1 MKRVLLIEDLPQVAD
16 HLKGMLAREK
26 DVEIAGVAAQAEA
39 GITQAAT
46 EKPDV
51 VLIDALLQ
59 GKVTGF
65 DVAKRIRSAS
75 PGTRI
80 VVVTVPQ
87 RPVDPRP
94 EAGIDAVFV
103 LPGGA
108 NELAAALG
116 GTKDPRREGGG
127 QVIAVYSPKGGV
139 GKTTVAVN
147 LACVLRRNGASV
159 ALFDGVMQF
168 GAVRHLLPV
177 PPATRS
183 IVDLP
188 AGAAMRASLSDA
200 IWEGPGGIAVLL
212 APPRPEE
219 ADLVA
224 STELANAV
232 GLLADSHDYVIVDT
246 PSRLSEDTLAILDAA
261 NVILIVITYQGSTI
275 ANTRSAIDTFEAL
288 GYKGQKPILLVVN
301 QSDLTAGLSK
311 GGMEHALNLPVIGE
325 IPSDWKLVSESNNKQ
340 TPFVLSNANAPAS
353 QAVAALANALV
364 SQQRKR

>member
-1 MKRVLLIEDLPQVAD
+1 MKRVLLIEDLPQVAE
-16 HLKGMLAREK
+16 HLKGMLGREK
-26 DVEIAGVAAQAEA
+26 DIEIAGVQSAADT
-39 GITQAAT
+39 GITQATT

-65 DVAKRIRSAS
+65 DVAKRIRAAS

-80 VVVTVPQ
+80 VIVTVPQ

-116 GTKDPRREGGG
+116 GSKDAKREGSG
-127 QVIAVYSPKGGV
+127 QVIAVYSPKGGT
-139 GKTTVAVN
+139 GKTTIAVN

-159 ALFDGVMQF
+159 ALLDGVMQF

-188 AGAAMRASLSDA
+188 AGAAMRAALPEA
-200 IWEGPGGIAVLL
+200 VWEGPGGIAVLL

-224 STELANAV
+224 PAELGNAI
-232 GLLADSHDYVIVDT
+232 GLLAQTHDYVIVDT
-246 PSRLSEDTLAILDAA
+246 PSRLSEDTLAMLDASS
-261 NVILIVITYQGSTI
+261 VILIIITYQGSTI

-288 GYKGQKPILLVVN
+288 GYKGQKPLLLVVN

-311 GGMEHALNLPVIGE
+311 GGMEHALNLPVVGE

-340 TPFVLSNANAPAS
+340 QPFVLSNAKAPAS
-353 QAVAALANALV
+353 MAVASLAEALV

>member
-1 MKRVLLIEDLPQVAD
+1 MLLIEDLPQVAE
-16 HLKGMLAREK
+16 HLKGMLGREK
-26 DVEIAGVAAQAEA
+26 DIEIAGVQASA
-39 GITQAAT
+39 DTGITQATT

-51 VLIDALLQ
+51 VLVDALLQ

-65 DVAKRIRSAS
+65 DVAKRIRAAS

-80 VVVTVPQ
+80 VIVTVPQ

-116 GTKDPRREGGG
+116 GSKDAKREGSG
-127 QVIAVYSPKGGV
+127 QVIAVYSPKGGT
-139 GKTTVAVN
+139 GKTTIAVN

-159 ALFDGVMQF
+159 AF

-188 AGAAMRASLSDA
+188 AGAAMRASLPEA

-224 STELANAV
+224 ASELGNAI
-232 GLLADSHDYVIVDT
+232 GLLAQTHDYVIVDT
-246 PSRLSEDTLAILDAA
+246 PSRLSEDTLAMLDAA
-261 NVILIVITYQGSTI
+261 SVILIVITYQGSTI

-288 GYKGQKPILLVVN
+288 GYKGQKPLLLVVN
-301 QSDLTAGLSK
+301 QSDMTAGLSK
-311 GGMEHALNLPVIGE
+311 GGMEHALNLPVVGE

-340 TPFVLSNANAPAS
+340 QPFVLSNAKAPAS
-353 QAVAALANALV
+353 VAIANLAEALV

>member
-1 MKRVLLIEDLPQVAD
+1 MKRVLLIEDLPQVAE
-16 HLKGMLAREK
+16 HLKSMLAREK
-26 DVEIAGVAAQAEA
+26 DVELAGVQAQAEA
-39 GITQAAT
+39 GITQAKT

-51 VLIDALLQ
+51 VLVDALLQ

-65 DVAKRIRSAS
+65 DVAKRIRAAS

-94 EAGIDAVFV
+94 EQGIDAVFV

-108 NELAAALG
+108 NELASALG
-116 GTKDPRREGGG
+116 GLKDGKHEGGG
-127 QVIAVYSPKGGV
+127 QIIAVYSPKGGT
-139 GKTTVAVN
+139 GKTTIAVN

-188 AGAAMRASLSDA
+188 AGAAMRGTLVEA
-200 IWEGPGGIAVLL
+200 IWEGPGGIDVLL

-224 STELANAV
+224 SSELANAI
-232 GLLADSHDYVIVDT
+232 GLLAANHDYVIVDT
-246 PSRLSEDTLAILDAA
+246 PARLSEDTLAILDAA
-261 NVILIVITYQGSTI
+261 SVILIVITYQGSTI

-288 GYKGQKPILLVVN
+288 GYKGQKPLLLVVN

-311 GGMEHALNLPVIGE
+311 GGMEHALNLPVVGE

-340 TPFVLSNANAPAS
+340 APFVLSNANAPAS
-353 QAVAALANALV
+353 QAVANLANALV